1 MIKKITFTFWL
12 VRLGMALGEK
22 GGHSFFFLTFLF
34 VHDTDS
40 FSTSLCQRTGG
51 SLPKQP
57 SEVPYQQGRMPCEC
71 YLQGILSRLPNFSGY
86 LSGKL
91 FCYIT
96 IQ

>member
-1 MIKKITFTFWL
+1 MIQTPFQL
-12 VRLGMALGEK
+12 
-22 GGHSFFFLTFLF
+22 
-34 VHDTDS
+34 
-40 FSTSLCQRTGG
+40 LCAPDQGQRTGG
-51 SLPKQP
+51 SLPEQP
-57 SEVPYQQGRMPCEC
+57 SEVPHEQGRMPCEC